1 MLSVAFL
8 VLTLAQG
15 REPLYASSVV
25 DTDFDFIRET
35 DRSVLDTVAF
45 VEKGPA
51 EMPDKVTTQELFQP
65 AYQFRATYKDGVKVD
80 FFVSERAGTQSVAQN
95 YVDLAAIRLGRIP
108 HVLRKGVN
116 RVVINEGDATA
127 FSDIGLIV
135 LYTKNMGKRI
145 STHDLEE
152 TIFHESV
159 HATWDKDHAEAPG
172 WTGAQRNDP
181 GFLTNYGRSHPKGED
196 LAETALFAVTM
207 IHHPDRLPAD
217 VRARVQAQV
226 PARLEYIRKLFPA
239 GTDWHGPAGKL

>member
-1 MLSVAFL
+1 VVAPLLFA
-8 VLTLAQG
+8 VTLIQG

-35 DRSVLDTVAF
+35 DRSVLESVAF
-45 VEKGPA
+45 VEKGVA
-51 EMPDKVTTQELFQP
+51 EMPDKVATQELMQP
-65 AYQFRATYKDGVKVD
+65 AYQFRAAYKDGVRVD
-80 FFVSERAGTQSVAQN
+80 FYVSERAGAQAVAQN

-108 HVLRKGVN
+108 HVLRRGVN

-159 HATWDKDHAEAPG
+159 HATWDKAHAEAAG
-172 WTGAQRNDP
+172 WVSAQRSDP
-181 GFLTNYGRSHPKGED
+181 GFLTNYGRTHPKGED

-207 IHHPDRLPAD
+207 VHHPDRLPED
-217 VRARVQAQV
+217 VKAQVRAQV
-226 PARLEYIRKLFPA
+226 PARLAYISKLFPA

>member
-1 MLSVAFL
+1 MLPVALL
-8 VLTLAQG
+8 VLSLAQG
-15 REPLYASSVV
+15 QEPLYASSVV

-45 VEKGPA
+45 VERGPA
-51 EMPDKVTTQELFQP
+51 EMPDKIATQELFQP
-65 AYQFRATYKDGVKVD
+65 ACQFRAAYKDGVRVD
-80 FFVSERAGTQSVAQN
+80 FYVSERAGTQAVAQN
-95 YVDLAAIRLGRIP
+95 YVELAAIRLGRVP
-108 HVLRKGVN
+108 HVLRRGVN

-145 STHDLEE
+145 STKDLEE

-159 HATWDKDHAEAPG
+159 HATWDQEHAGAPG
-172 WTGAQRNDP
+172 WTSAQRSDP
-181 GFLTNYGRSHPKGED
+181 GFLTNYGRTHPQGED
-196 LAETALFAVTM
+196 LAETALFGVTM
-207 IHHPDRLPAD
+207 VHHPDRLPAD

-226 PARLEYIRKLFPA
+226 PARLDYIRKLFPA

>member
-1 MLSVAFL
+1 MVACIL
-8 VLTLAQG
+8 VAMALAQG

-45 VEKGPA
+45 VEKGLA
-51 EMPDKVTTQELFQP
+51 EMPDKVATQELFQP
-65 AYQFRATYKDGVKVD
+65 AYQFRATYKDGVKAD
-80 FFVSERAGTQSVAQN
+80 FFVSERAGTQAVAQT

-108 HVLRKGVN
+108 HVLRKGVT

-127 FSDIGLIV
+127 FSDVGLIV

-172 WTGAQRNDP
+172 WTRAQRTDP
-181 GFLTNYGRSHPKGED
+181 GFLTNYGRTHPQGED

-207 IHHPDRLPAD
+207 VHHPDRLPTD

-239 GTDWHGPAGKL
+239 GTAWHGPADKL